1 MMNCVQVVLARE
13 YLKDVTIS
21 KEQIK
26 YLVTEAIRGGVQV
39 FIASEYFETLSSR
52 INQSLNRRAL

>member
-1 MMNCVQVVLARE
+1 MNCMQVVLARE

-39 FIASEYFETLSSR
+39 FIASEYFETLFSR